1 MDAYN
6 PSKLTSAFK
15 IEVTGNL
22 VTARIQGEWELSM
35 AIQYFTELTQAIRT
49 IQSHPWASLV
59 DMRGWALGQS
69 AKQSADKIKLE
80 LDRRNQLL
88 EFWIVTPDE
97 PNDSLARFPLQAGIT
112 LFRVQDTHQMLSK
125 IKPYSL
131 LPEKGWENFSIPSI
145 D

>member
-1 MDAYN
+1 MNAFN
-6 PSKLTSAFK
+6 PSDVNSAYK
-15 IEVTGNL
+15 ICVTGNL

-35 AIQYFTELTQAIRT
+35 AIEYFTELTQSIRSV
-49 IQSHPWASLV
+49 QSHPWASLV

-69 AKQSADKIKLE
+69 ALQSADKIKLE

-88 EFWIVTPDE
+88 ECWIVTPDR

-112 LFRVQDTHQMLSK
+112 LYRVSDTRQMLNK
-125 IKPYSL
+125 IKPHSL
-131 LPEKGWENFSIPSI
+131 RPENGWENFSMPTI